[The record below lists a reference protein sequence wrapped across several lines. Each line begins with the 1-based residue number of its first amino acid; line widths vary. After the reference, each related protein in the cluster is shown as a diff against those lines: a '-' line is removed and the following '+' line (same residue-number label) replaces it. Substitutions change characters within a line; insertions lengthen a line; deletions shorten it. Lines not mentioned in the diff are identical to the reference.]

1 MEDQIMEPQE
11 PKKGKGKTILLILL
25 GLLLGGSGVFNYIL
39 FDKEKK
45 ATAMAQSNIDSLT
58 QMNLLKDSLYKML
71 ADEEASVANLR
82 LEISLYQS
90 ENDSLKQVLE
100 LKEQKILALRSQ
112 IGGTGGSPKKLRAL
126 KDSLEKMVIVNNQ
139 FKSQVQTLLMENE
152 DYRAQ
157 LAAKEEK
164 INALN
169 SSNQKLT
176 DKVTIAA
183 EPNVGPVIVTPMY
196 NKKGI
201 DMPIYKAKKVEKL
214 VITFDVLGNQLT
226 EKTVEKTYNVRVKD
240 PDGIVLS
247 NDNGK
252 LMDSNDV
259 FTIREKVSFDGT
271 QKKIKVDF
279 KQDPKFKKGRYKVE
293 LKDGDEVKNT
303 FSFELL

>member
-1 MEDQIMEPQE
+1 MEEQNMDPQQ
-11 PKKGKGKTILLILL
+11 PKSNGKTILLIIL
-25 GLLLGGSGVFNYIL
+25 GLLLGGSGVFNYML
-39 FDKEKK
+39 WDKEQK
-45 ATAMAQSNIDSLT
+45 ASAMAASNIDSLN
-58 QMNLLKDSLYKML
+58 QMNLLKDSLYTIL
-71 ADEEASVANLR
+71 HDEEASVASLR

-90 ENDSLKQVLE
+90 ENDSLKQVLA
-100 LKEQKILALRSQ
+100 LKEQKIASLRAQ
-112 IGGTGGSPKKLRAL
+112 IGGSGGSPKKLRAL
-126 KDSLEKMVIVNNQ
+126 KDSLERIVIENGE
-139 FKSQVQTLLMENE
+139 FKTKVQTLLMENE

-226 EKTVEKTYNVRVKD
+226 EKMVEKTYSVRVID

-247 NDNGK
+247 NDNGT
-252 LMDSNDV
+252 LRDSKDV
-259 FTIREKVSFDGT
+259 YTIKEDISFDGT
-271 QKKIKVDF
+271 QKKIKKDF
-279 KQDPKFKKGRYKVE
+279 KQEPKFKKGRYKVE

-303 FSFELL
+303 FSFELI

>member
-11 PKKGKGKTILLILL
+11 PKKGKGKTILLVLL
-25 GLLLGGSGVFNYIL
+25 GLLLGGSSVFNYML
-39 FDKEKK
+39 YHK
-45 ATAMAQSNIDSLT
+45 AQTSSAMAQSNIDSLS
-58 QMNLLKDSLYKML
+58 QMNLLKDSLYQMI
-71 ADEEASVANLR
+71 AEEEASVASLR

-90 ENDSLKQVLE
+90 ENDSLKQILE

-112 IGGTGGSPKKLRAL
+112 IGGSGGSPKKLRAL
-126 KDSLEKMVIVNNQ
+126 KDSLEKMVVVNNE
-139 FKSQVQTLLMENE
+139 FKTQVQTLLMENE

-157 LAAKEEK
+157 LLANKEK
-164 INALN
+164 IEALN

-176 DKVTIAA
+176 DKVIIAA

-214 VITFDVLGNQLT
+214 SITFDVLGNQLT
-226 EKTVEKTYNVRVKD
+226 EKTVEKTYNVRIKD

-247 NDNGK
+247 NDNGS

-259 FTIREKVSFDGT
+259 FTVREKVSFDGT
-271 QKKIKVDF
+271 QKRIKIDF

-303 FSFELL
+303 FTFELM

>member
-1 MEDQIMEPQE
+1 MEDQIMAPIET
-11 PKKGKGKTILLILL
+11 KKGKGKTILIILL
-25 GLLLGGSGVFNYIL
+25 VLLLGGSGVFNYLL
-39 FDKEKK
+39 FDKGQK
-45 ATAMAQSNIDSLT
+45 ASATTQSNIDSLN
-58 QMNLLKDSLYKML
+58 QLSGLKDSLYKML

-90 ENDSLKQVLE
+90 ENDSLKQILD

-112 IGGTGGSPKKLRAL
+112 IGGGGSSNKLRAL
-126 KDSLEKMVIVNNQ
+126 KDSLEKMIVVNKE
-139 FKSQVQTLLMENE
+139 FKTQVQTLLMENE

-157 LAAKEEK
+157 LAAKEER
-164 INALN
+164 IDALN
-169 SSNQKLT
+169 SSNQRLS

-183 EPNVGPVIVTPMY
+183 EPNLGPVNVTPMY
-196 NKKGI
+196 SKKGV

-247 NDNGK
+247 NDNGS

-271 QKKIKVDF
+271 QKRIKVDF
-279 KQDPKFKKGRYKVE
+279 IQDLQFKKGRYKVE
-293 LKDGDEVKNT
+293 LKDGDEVKDI
-303 FSFELL
+303 FMFELF

>member
-1 MEDQIMEPQE
+1 MEDQIMDPIE
-11 PKKGKGKTILLILL
+11 PKKGKGKTILVILL
-25 GLLLGGSGVFNYIL
+25 GLLLGGSGVFNYLL
-39 FDKEKK
+39 FDKGQK
-45 ATAMAQSNIDSLT
+45 ATAMAQSNIDSLK
-58 QMNLLKDSLYKML
+58 QLSGLKDSLYKML
-71 ADEEASVANLR
+71 ADEEASVASLR
-82 LEISLYQS
+82 LEIAMYQS
-90 ENDSLKQVLE
+90 ENDSLKQILE
-100 LKEQKILALRSQ
+100 LKEQKIMALRSQ
-112 IGGTGGSPKKLRAL
+112 IGGGGSPKKLRAL
-126 KDSLEKMVIVNNQ
+126 KDSLEKMMVVNNQ
-139 FKSQVQTLLMENE
+139 FKTQVQTLLMENE

-169 SSNQKLT
+169 SSNQKLS

-196 NKKGI
+196 SKKGI
-201 DMPIYKAKKVEKL
+201 DVPIYKAKKVEKL

-259 FTIREKVSFDGT
+259 YTIREKVSFDGT
-271 QKKIKVDF
+271 QKRIKVNF
-279 KQDPKFKKGRYKVE
+279 KQDPKYKKGRYKVE

-303 FSFELL
+303 FTFELL

>member
-11 PKKGKGKTILLILL
+11 PKKGKGKTILLVLL
-25 GLLLGGSGVFNYIL
+25 GLLLSGSGVFNYML
-39 FDKEKK
+39 YQK
-45 ATAMAQSNIDSLT
+45 AQTSSAMAQSNIDSLS
-58 QMNLLKDSLYKML
+58 QMNLLKDSLYQMI
-71 ADEEASVANLR
+71 AEEEASVASLR

-90 ENDSLKQVLE
+90 ENDSLKQILE

-112 IGGTGGSPKKLRAL
+112 IGGSGGSPKKLRAL
-126 KDSLEKMVIVNNQ
+126 KDSLEKMVVVNNE
-139 FKSQVQTLLMENE
+139 FKTQVQTLLMENE

-157 LAAKEEK
+157 LLANKEK
-164 INALN
+164 IEALN

-176 DKVTIAA
+176 DKVIIAA

-214 VITFDVLGNQLT
+214 SITFDVLGNQLT
-226 EKTVEKTYNVRVKD
+226 EKTVEKTYNVRIKD

-247 NDNGK
+247 NDNGS

-259 FTIREKVSFDGT
+259 FTVREKVSFDGT
-271 QKKIKVDF
+271 QKRIKIDF

-303 FSFELL
+303 FTFELM